1 MEPQRGGSQARPLCW
16 RRLWW
21 GGWVGVL
28 GKGGLRYSS
37 CVDLMRSDSGVH
49 NALLSWGVPNLL
61 THTLRC
67 TTTHVGVG
75 GGEQNDLLRA
85 CGPSLSAV
93 TSAAS
98 TRNRTR
104 TQQENRRLCGFSR
117 KIDICRGE
125 ENIFG
130 TSENTAYGKRNG
142 RGGRSHGPGSG
153 FTRTP
158 AWPVPGGS
166 GPPPARTP
174 PSPRPR

>member
-1 MEPQRGGSQARPLCW
+1 MEPQRGGIAGPPAVLAEVVV
-16 RRLWW
+16 
-21 GGWVGVL
+21 GGVL

-37 CVDLMRSDSGVH
+37 CVYLMRSDSGVH

-67 TTTHVGVG
+67 TTTHVGG
-75 GGEQNDLLRA
+75 GGENDLLRTR
-85 CGPSLSAV
+85 GPSLSAV

-98 TRNRTR
+98 TQNRTR

-142 RGGRSHGPGSG
+142 HGGRSQSHGPGSG